1 MLLKTYLTIQ
11 QKLSFDSHIY
21 MKHYLNSLFTNSFP
35 LRTSQRQFL
44 YPVWLSDWLLGQIAI
59 LAVVS
64 IN

>member
-1 MLLKTYLTIQ
+1 MPLKTYLTIQ

-21 MKHYLNSLFTNSFP
+21 MKHFKVSVYPFISFENIPKTVPSFSLA
-35 LRTSQRQFL
+35 Q
-44 YPVWLSDWLLGQIAI
+44 WLLGQIAI